1 MNILKRYCNA
11 LDFDSYEDFYKNFQ
25 ITSPENFHFA
35 YDVVD
40 EYARLEP
47 HKRAMVWC
55 DDLGNEEFFDFE
67 RIKRLSDKSANYFLS
82 LGIGKGDAVLV
93 ILQRRHEYWTAL
105 MGLAKIGAVAIPAT
119 HMLMEK
125 DLVYRMQCADVKM
138 VLSVNEDELCGHIL
152 AAAAKVPSVKYLAT
166 VGRRDCFIDFN
177 AEVEKQ
183 SETLDCEYFYTRSR
197 DDRTLL
203 YFTSG
208 TTGMPKMVSLSQKY
222 ILGHIV
228 TGKYWLNCMD
238 EGLHFTL
245 AETGWAKASWGKLF
259 SQWLCG
265 SAIFVYDFHGRFEPD
280 DLMRYIAK
288 YKVTTFW
295 RAADRVPLYGQIR
308 SHKIRLIQ
316 HQIYDDRGRGAQ
328 SRNFQTDL
336 RKDGT

>member
-208 TTGMPKMVSLSQKY
+208 TTGMPKMVSP
-222 ILGHIV
+222 
-228 TGKYWLNCMD
+228 
-238 EGLHFTL
+238 
-245 AETGWAKASWGKLF
+245 AKN
-259 SQWLCG
+259 
-265 SAIFVYDFHGRFEPD
+265 IF
-280 DLMRYIAK
+280 
-288 YKVTTFW
+288 
-295 RAADRVPLYGQIR
+295 
-308 SHKIRLIQ
+308 
-316 HQIYDDRGRGAQ
+316 
-328 SRNFQTDL
+328 
-336 RKDGT
+336 

>member
-1 MNILKRYCNA
+1 
-11 LDFDSYEDFYKNFQ
+11 
-25 ITSPENFHFA
+25 
-35 YDVVD
+35 
-40 EYARLEP
+40 
-47 HKRAMVWC
+47 MVWC

-125 DLVYRMQCADVKM
+125 DLVYRMQCADVKI

-208 TTGMPKMVSLSQKY
+208 MTGMPKMVSLSQKY

-238 EGLHFTL
+238 EGAALYPCRNGLGKGELGKTIQPMAVRFGDFRLRFSRTVRARRSDALYREIQGNDLL
-245 AETGWAKASWGKLF
+245 ARRRPCTALWSNPISQNTTYPAS
-259 SQWLCG
+259 
-265 SAIFVYDFHGRFEPD
+265 
-280 DLMRYIAK
+280 DL
-288 YKVTTFW
+288 
-295 RAADRVPLYGQIR
+295 
-308 SHKIRLIQ
+308 
-316 HQIYDDRGRGAQ
+316 
-328 SRNFQTDL
+328 
-336 RKDGT
+336 